1 MQYYFHKFWGLLSA
15 KFAICKEGLIA
26 EVWMSAIAYSVA
38 VWDKLVTGHGVW
50 GAE

>member
-1 MQYYFHKFWGLLSA
+1 
-15 KFAICKEGLIA
+15 
-26 EVWMSAIAYSVA
+26 MSAIAYSVA